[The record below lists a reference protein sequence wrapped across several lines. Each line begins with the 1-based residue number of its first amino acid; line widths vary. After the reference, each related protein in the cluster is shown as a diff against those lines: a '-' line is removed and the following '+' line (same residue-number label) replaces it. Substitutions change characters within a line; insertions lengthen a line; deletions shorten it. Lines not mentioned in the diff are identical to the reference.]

1 MHLNK
6 WQELVIT
13 EDGVFEFQLHMCGRM
28 WTAAKGIGQKPA
40 QHCQP
45 EQLGHLLMGLMPGP
59 MVLPASL

>member
-40 QHCQP
+40 
-45 EQLGHLLMGLMPGP
+45 
-59 MVLPASL
+59 